1 MPEPLCLSAQTRSR
15 YTQACTHPE
24 NSQTLGRTA
33 RTATSLA
40 DARLGRLAVSAL
52 PHRSLIASG
61 TIAEVRLT
69 GLSFS
74 LHESSAQEVQ
84 NGSS

>member
-1 MPEPLCLSAQTRSR
+1 MPRGKKEPAEQIIPL
-15 YTQACTHPE
+15 
-24 NSQTLGRTA
+24 
-33 RTATSLA
+33 ATSVKVEA
-40 DARLGRLAVSAL
+40 GQVRSAPAVRLAVSVL
-52 PHRSLIASG
+52 PHRSLIARG